1 MTDASDSPAGP
12 PARPGIPP
20 GPDLSG
26 RQLETVIQ
34 RAAELQLRRTEPA
47 DHLSDDEV
55 VRIADEVGLEERYVR
70 QALAET
76 RANALVPSRPSDRS
90 LPVRAWG
97 RAHVQ
102 LSRVVTGSPAEILS
116 KLEEYFEAQ
125 ATLRQVRDQRE
136 RQVWEPASDIM
147 SQLQRGLDLGG
158 KGYELAKARRI
169 EVMVEPL
176 ESERSL
182 VTLRA
187 DLSNQRRGHAIGWS
201 IGGASVGAPV
211 AVSLVVG
218 AGFPPLLIIPLV
230 VAGAAGLTTFLAKQT
245 FRRQREKVELVIEGL
260 LDRLERGSEL
270 SVVHRRTWGHRV
282 RGFFEEV

>member
-1 MTDASDSPAGP
+1 MTDPSNSVDGP
-12 PARPGIPP
+12 PARSEIAP

-26 RQLETVIQ
+26 RQLEAVIQ
-34 RAAELQLRRTEPA
+34 RAAELQLHRTEAA
-47 DHLSDDEV
+47 DRLSDDEV

-102 LSRVVTGSPAEILS
+102 LSRVVTGSPAEVLA

-125 ATLRQVRDQRE
+125 ATLRQIRDQHE

-176 ESERSL
+176 ESDRSL
-182 VTLRA
+182 VTIRA

-201 IGGASVGAPV
+201 IGGASVGVPV
-211 AVSLVVG
+211 AVTLVAG

-230 VAGAAGLTTFLAKQT
+230 VAGAAGLVSLATKST
-245 FRRQREKVELVIEGL
+245 FRRQRAKVELVIEGL
-260 LDRLERGSEL
+260 LDRLERGSKM
-270 SVVHRRTWGHRV
+270 SVVRRRTWGHRV